1 MAKRKK
7 KDAAENSKQTSAAAG
22 KKGQI
27 RDEKGKIGWTEVPGE
42 ILLDWKGRPWRARP
56 KKLTVLTL
64 FYVFLFLLAIKVLP
78 EFGIFLAV
86 IPLVLLGNS
95 SSHLVNSYYVVTTE
109 GVYWKNFANQMFKPW
124 IAIEGFIFEDEMA
137 ELFFE
142 RGNIR
147 ARIQRSMPV
156 YYDQNREEVERVIR
170 EYHGAVWKQIRE
182 RVESEDARIREEVVA
197 KLEGKTEE
205 EIVEKTVEKS
215 DEKGVETNE

>member
-7 KDAAENSKQTSAAAG
+7 KDAAKNSKQSSAATE
-22 KKGQI
+22 KNKQI
-27 RDEKGKIGWTEVPGE
+27 RDENGKIGWTEVPGE

-56 KKLTVLTL
+56 KKLAILVF
-64 FYVFLFLLAIKVLP
+64 FYLCLCLLAVRIIP

-86 IPLVLLGNS
+86 VPLVLLGNS

-156 YYDQNREEVERVIR
+156 YYDQNREEVERLIR
-170 EYHGAVWKQIRE
+170 EYHGAAWKQIRA
-182 RVESEDARIREEVVA
+182 RMESEDTRIREEVVA
-197 KLEGKTEE
+197 KLEGESQ
-205 EIVEKTVEKS
+205 EKAGEKS
-215 DEKGVETNE
+215 DQKGVKTNE